1 MIVKVL
7 SSGSKG
13 NSTYVESNGTKIL
26 LDVGIPFHSIDKA
39 LEEINKSVYDLDGV
53 IISHEHHDHL
63 GGIQSLS
70 KKVPIPIFIRKEL
83 EKEVKKLVRDDLV
96 NIVEDEISIG
106 SLSIKLFN
114 NSHDVPNSGYIVED
128 GTSSLVYI
136 TDTGYINRKN
146 IEITKNKNIYIIES
160 NHDEEMVM
168 NGKYPYM
175 LKQRVLSDT
184 GHLSNKSATSY
195 LKKVIGDNTKYIILA
210 HISENNNTYELAY
223 ENASNELENIFNKD
237 NILVAYQ
244 KEGAKIVEI

>member
-13 NSTYVESNGTKIL
+13 NSTYIESNGTKIL

-39 LEEINKSVYDLDGV
+39 LEEINKSVYELDGV
-53 IISHEHHDHL
+53 VISHEHHDHL

-70 KKVPIPIFIRKEL
+70 KKVPVPIFIRKDL

-96 NIVEDEISIG
+96 NIVEDSIEIG
-106 SLSIKLFN
+106 NLSIKLFN

-146 IEITKNKNIYIIES
+146 IEITKNKNVYIIES
-160 NHDEEMVM
+160 NHDEEMLM
-168 NGKYPYM
+168 NGSYPYM

-223 ENASNELENIFNKD
+223 ENACNELDGIFNKD

>member
-13 NSTYVESNGTKIL
+13 NSTYIESNGTKIL
-26 LDVGIPFHSIDKA
+26 LDVGITFHTIETS

-70 KKVPIPIFIRKEL
+70 KKVQIPIFIKKEL
-83 EKEVKKLVRDDLV
+83 EKEVKRLVRDDLV
-96 NIVEDEISIG
+96 NVIDDDFKIG
-106 SLSIKLFN
+106 SLSIKTFN
-114 NSHDVPNSGYIVED
+114 NSHDVPNSGYIIDD

-146 IEITKNKNIYIIES
+146 IDITKNKNIYIIES

-195 LKKVIGDNTKYIILA
+195 LKKVIGKDTKYIILA

-223 ENASNELENIFNKD
+223 ENAVDELGELFNKD
-237 NILVAYQ
+237 NIIVAYQ